1 MILQNKF
8 KEIDNYMDTIIK
20 AVKERRNPPEYTQA
34 TQTGQ
39 PQAQTRQPQAIPVQ
53 TGQPQPQAAQ
63 AGQAQ
68 AAQTR
73 QAQAAQTRQSQP
85 GQPQARA
92 QSVQYVQYAQAQY
105 AQAGQPPK
113 FELKVVNENTQFE
126 PSRVKLTNEQLII
139 LEQRQQDPPAP
150 VLKPQQQPQREKRD
164 LTYQDNIDCK
174 KYIDYKIPDTIC
186 NFTTN
191 EYNKERFKVHP
202 DKVEIK
208 TCEALATETFKI
220 LENERNKC
228 SNQ

>member
-1 MILQNKF
+1 MTNNNDNNYNIMSTPIKSKYNIVDYIHDNETINNMTDNPQYALQ
-8 KEIDNYMDTIIK
+8 
-20 AVKERRNPPEYTQA
+20 QA
-34 TQTGQ
+34 QPQPGQ
-39 PQAQTRQPQAIPVQ
+39 PQYALQ
-53 TGQPQPQAAQ
+53 
-63 AGQAQ
+63 QAQ
-68 AAQTR
+68 P
-73 QAQAAQTRQSQP
+73 QP